1 MAVHLLIVDALNLIR
16 RIHAVQGSP
25 CVETCQHAL
34 DQLIMHSQP
43 THAVAVFDDENR
55 SSGWRHQRL
64 PDYKAGRPPIPEELH
79 DEMPALR
86 AAFEQR
92 GVPCWSTS
100 GNEADD
106 LAATLA
112 VKVTQAGHQATI
124 VSTDKGY
131 CQLLS
136 PTLRIRDYF
145 QKRWLDAPFIDKE
158 FGVQPQQL
166 PDYIE
171 RCNGGGDIKLV
182 VTDSQAFPQVNA
194 MLPPHVPLTSF
205 SILMAR
211 AKGPFEEYLRGMRA
225 IDGLK
230 SGDRVLIL
238 ESCTHHVTCEDIGR
252 VKIPGKLRGY
262 LAKKNND
269 DNFMLEFDFVAG
281 TDEIPH
287 KDYRLAIQCGGCM
300 VTKRELVN
308 RVGSLI
314 ERNIPVTNYGMAI
327 AFLSGITERVCYE
340 PQK

>member
-25 CVETCQHAL
+25 VSKPASTRSISSLCTA
-34 DQLIMHSQP
+34 SQP
-43 THAVAVFDDENR
+43 TLSPFLMMKTAVA
-55 SSGWRHQRL
+55 
-64 PDYKAGRPPIPEELH
+64 AGVISVYQITKRV
-79 DEMPALR
+79 DRQCRKSCTNEMPALR

-166 PDYIE
+166 PYYWGLAGISSSKVPGVAESDEEAPRSCWSSFRVWKGYMRIWM
-171 RCNGGGDIKLV
+171 R
-182 VTDSQAFPQVNA
+182 
-194 MLPPHVPLTSF
+194 LP
-205 SILMAR
+205 
-211 AKGPFEEYLRGMRA
+211 
-225 IDGLK
+225 K
-230 SGDRVLIL
+230 SG
-238 ESCTHHVTCEDIGR
+238 
-252 VKIPGKLRGY
+252 
-262 LAKKNND
+262 AKN
-269 DNFMLEFDFVAG
+269 
-281 TDEIPH
+281 
-287 KDYRLAIQCGGCM
+287 
-300 VTKRELVN
+300 
-308 RVGSLI
+308 
-314 ERNIPVTNYGMAI
+314 
-327 AFLSGITERVCYE
+327 
-340 PQK
+340 